1 MVVFGH
7 DKQNRQNGAGII
19 DTLLKPF
26 TVERYKNERHARSLA
41 PATFGKPMQ
50 FMGPQTNLSQR
61 LNPDGS
67 PKADSQPI
75 NKSDYNSY
83 LHDLAYDRAKKD
95 YLKNPTPENR
105 KVQLNK
111 VWDADNKFINE
122 MNQDNEEPMAP
133 IAGKLIATKKNIR
146 TGWSFTND
154 RV

>member
-1 MVVFGH
+1 
-7 DKQNRQNGAGII
+7 
-19 DTLLKPF
+19 
-26 TVERYKNERHARSLA
+26 
-41 PATFGKPMQ
+41 
-50 FMGPQTNLSQR
+50 MGPHTDLSKR

-133 IAGKLIATKKNIR
+133 IAGKLIATKKTLEQVGVLPTTVFEGFGKEKQKSTDPAAR
-146 TGWSFTND
+146 L
-154 RV
+154 RKLVKAEYK